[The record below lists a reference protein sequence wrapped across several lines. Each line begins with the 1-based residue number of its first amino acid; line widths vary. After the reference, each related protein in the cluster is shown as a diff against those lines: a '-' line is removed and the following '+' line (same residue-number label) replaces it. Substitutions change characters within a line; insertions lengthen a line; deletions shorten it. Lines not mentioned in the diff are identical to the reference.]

1 MSGGRKRACDT
12 CHARK
17 IHCDGA
23 TPSCDWCSHQG
34 LRCTFE
40 RSTARHGVQGAQRS
54 RNSRLSRENTRHGKE
69 GGRLEAGRADVVEE
83 TLPRTP
89 FSSTPSSLE
98 AKTPARLLQS
108 SSCGSPARTGRSPPI
123 SLAHDHRADKWFSP
137 PESEAW
143 PWKSSPFF
151 ANESRDW
158 IRRWAGESAVLDL
171 LSPTP
176 VGPLW
181 QREPHHAA
189 VLTVETTV
197 ADLPEKGITEQYLQL
212 FRSTPFRLVFPLVD
226 AVLFRATIDSAY
238 EQAGDS
244 LGSIACVFA
253 FLAIMSHQPWAPRSN
268 AAFDGNVC
276 ARQADLMMGMASP
289 ETNLAGLQFYT
300 MQCMYKLFSGNM
312 KAATICHAIACR
324 ILFMMGGH
332 LLPQPSLQAA
342 GKTTRA
348 SDLERRADSQL
359 RKLFWLCYTFDK
371 IIALR
376 TEEPPCIDDSHC
388 DLTLPP
394 GYADVFYCQG
404 DLHPT
409 RVTDLTLFPGD
420 LRLSIIKS
428 RTCKLKLLSSQ
439 ARFSDSEV
447 LRVVRELDEQL
458 EGWRLTIPLHFRPAL
473 SLEDGHEFDPDMDS
487 TQKMHIIMIHLE
499 YYHLV
504 ATIHGITSRS
514 FSWDGGDGVSLINPG
529 LGIDSSQAL
538 SVEASRASLEYLRLA
553 SRAILGTTFWII
565 VFYPMNA
572 ILTIIGNTLL
582 EPLDPSA
589 ERDIKLLESTAELI
603 KWIRGQRSIQI
614 DNADISR
621 MDSFVSE
628 VIRLGK
634 SAIASAKKEH
644 KELEP
649 DDVNMIYDTT

>member
-34 LRCTFE
+34 LVCTFE
-40 RSTARHGVQGAQRS
+40 RSTAKHGAQGTQRS
-54 RNSRLSRENTRHGKE
+54 RTSRPSRENTRRGSKFDAE
-69 GGRLEAGRADVVEE
+69 RADVVEG
-83 TLPRTP
+83 TLLLTP
-89 FSSTPSSLE
+89 FPSTPASLE
-98 AKTPARLLQS
+98 AKACTRLLPS
-108 SSCGSPARTGRSPPI
+108 SSLGRSSRAHRSPPFL
-123 SLAHDHRADKWFSP
+123 LAHDLRVDKRSSP
-137 PESEAW
+137 PESQGWAW
-143 PWKSSPFF
+143 KTSPFF
-151 ANESRDW
+151 ATESREW
-158 IRRWAGESAVLDL
+158 IRRWTGESATLDL
-171 LSPTP
+171 LSPMSAGSP
-176 VGPLW
+176 C
-181 QREPHHAA
+181 QRELHHP

-197 ADLPEKGITEQYLQL
+197 TDLPEKSITEQYLQL
-212 FRSTPFRLVFPLVD
+212 YRSTPFRLVFPLVD
-226 AVLFRATIDSAY
+226 TVLFKATIDSAY
-238 EQAGDS
+238 KQDGDA

-253 FLAIMSHQPWAPRSN
+253 FLAIMSHQPWVPKSN
-268 AAFDGNVC
+268 ASFDGDVC

-312 KAATICHAIACR
+312 KAATIYHAIACR

-332 LLPQPSLQAA
+332 LLPQPSLQACRT
-342 GKTTRA
+342 KKN
-348 SDLERRADSQL
+348 SDLERRAGLQL

-376 TEEPPCIDDSHC
+376 TEEPPCIDDDHC

-404 DLHPT
+404 DFDPT
-409 RVTDLTLFPGD
+409 QLTNLTLFPGD

-428 RTCKLKLLSSQ
+428 RTCKLRQLSSQ
-439 ARFSDSEV
+439 ARSSESEV

-458 EGWRLTIPLHFRPAL
+458 ESWRLTIPLHFRPTL
-473 SLEDGHEFDPDMDS
+473 CQEDSNEFDPDMDS
-487 TQKMHIIMIHLE
+487 SQKMHIIMIHLE
-499 YYHLV
+499 YYHLI

-514 FSWDGGDGVSLINPG
+514 FAWTGGDGVSLINPG

-565 VFYPMNA
+565 VFYPMKA

-582 EPLDPSA
+582 EPLEPSA
-589 ERDIKLLESTAELI
+589 ERDMKLLESTAELI

-621 MDSFVSE
+621 MDTFVSE
-628 VIRLGK
+628 VIQLGN
-634 SAIASAKKEH
+634 SAIALAKKER
-644 KELEP
+644 KELEQE
-649 DDVNMIYDTT
+649 DIDMICDTI